1 MSSVDRDS
9 KPHKKKREHSRGTQ
23 CLNCGL
29 AIDTNFCPNCGQHN
43 TNHNHGIGQFLNEFL
58 DEFLHLD
65 SKILRTLVP
74 LLTKP
79 GFLTQEWVAGKR
91 VRYITPLK
99 LYLTLSAFCFLAL
112 SFKTQ
117 LYGEQLSDLKINV
130 NQPVISITRDKPG
143 VGQKVSSKDSSLDSL
158 FKRKI
163 GTPDKARIE
172 VIKKQFISRL
182 PTTNFILMPIVAGI
196 FQLLYIRRKR
206 FYVEHLIYT
215 LHYYSFVF
223 LIFTASSLL
232 PPHFLVSK
240 MLSALGFLWVFVYL
254 PMALARN
261 YQQGYAKTIAKLVLF
276 GVAYSV
282 VLGIALF
289 GTLIATAIALPDNEP
304 IAEESNSPKV
314 ISQE

>member
-1 MSSVDRDS
+1 VSSVEPES
-9 KPHKKKREHSRGTQ
+9 KPHKKKKEHSRGTQ

-29 AIDTNFCPNCGQHN
+29 AIDTNYCPNCGQHN
-43 TNHNHGIGQFLNEFL
+43 TNHNHGLGQFLHEFL

-65 SKILRTLVP
+65 SKILRTWVP

-112 SFKTQ
+112 SFKPQ
-117 LYGEQLSDLKINV
+117 LYGEQPSDLKINV
-130 NQPVISITRDKPG
+130 NQPAISITRDDQG
-143 VGQKVSSKDSSLDSL
+143 VGQKVSSKDSYLDSL

-172 VIKKQFISRL
+172 AIKNQFISRL
-182 PTTNFILMPIVAGI
+182 PTTNFILMPFVAGI
-196 FQLLYIRRKR
+196 FHLLYIRRKR
-206 FYVEHLIYT
+206 FYVEHLVFT

-223 LIFTASSLL
+223 LVFTASSLL

-240 MLSALGFLWVFVYL
+240 ILSALGFLWVFVYL
-254 PMALARN
+254 PVALVKN
-261 YQQGYAKTIAKLVLF
+261 FQQGYGKTIVKLMFF
-276 GVAYSV
+276 GAAYSV
-282 VLGIALF
+282 ALGIALAATF
-289 GTLIATAIALPDNEP
+289 IATAIAFPDNEP
-304 IAEESNSPKV
+304 LAVESNAPKSV
-314 ISQE
+314 SQK